1 MVGGGEGLRS
11 FMVRFT
17 ERESHLLT
25 GTQSRSA
32 RAVTSFRYVG
42 LKTNLRRF
50 SCFLK
55 LSVTPEAWRF
65 STLV

>member
-1 MVGGGEGLRS
+1 MKGGGGRCDLFHGETEG
-11 FMVRFT
+11 
-17 ERESHLLT
+17 ESHILT
-25 GTQSRSA
+25 GKQSRSA